1 MLEEFDN
8 ALHPN
13 DEILFFNENFNKVP
27 FIASQRYILAVGLD
41 KINLDE
47 DNHFNEDDNNTII
60 NVRFFAW
67 HSKFEKYK
75 ALIER

>member
-8 ALHPN
+8 ALHPS

-60 NVRFFAW
+60 SVRFFA
-67 HSKFEKYK
+67 
-75 ALIER
+75 